1 MPGRPALLLLLLWL
15 VGINLRTPLLSVPP
29 VLPELHERLG
39 LSHGAAG
46 LLTTLPL
53 LVMALGGMLGALA
66 VTRLTA
72 RRAVGVGL
80 ALVTAGT
87 VLRGALPSN
96 RTLFAFTLLLALG
109 IAVSQ
114 PALPSLVQAWFPSH
128 LGRAT
133 AVFSNGLLAGEV
145 LAATITLPLL
155 LDGLR
160 LGWQGSLAAWA
171 LPAGV
176 TLILWMA
183 LTTGGPS
190 AVGLRPARWLPDL
203 GSGNAWR
210 VALLMAGASVVYFG
224 MNTWIPDTLAARRE
238 SGLIPAALGLLNFM
252 QIPVSLALT
261 VAGDRLIGRRWPYVA
276 AGLGC
281 SLGIAGFAWGPVAA
295 SPGFAGLIGA
305 GSSLVFVLNLALP
318 ALLAPAEVAR
328 VSGFMFMVGYGC
340 AFLVPAAGGLAWD
353 RTGDPLAALLPI
365 AVSAVVIVGLGL
377 TLPRLSRSAS
387 PSIYPE
393 PSPPA

>member
-1 MPGRPALLLLLLWL
+1 L
-15 VGINLRTPLLSVPP
+15 
-29 VLPELHERLG
+29 
-39 LSHGAAG
+39 
-46 LLTTLPL
+46 
-53 LVMALGGMLGALA
+53 
-66 VTRLTA
+66 
-72 RRAVGVGL
+72 
-80 ALVTAGT
+80 
-87 VLRGALPSN
+87 
-96 RTLFAFTLLLALG
+96 LFAFTLVLALG

-155 LDGLR
+155 LGGLR
-160 LGWQGSLAAWA
+160 LGWQGSLAFWA
-171 LPAGV
+171 LPAGA
-176 TLILWMA
+176 TLALWIV
-183 LTTGGPS
+183 LTPGGGGPS
-190 AVGLRPARWLPDL
+190 ATARPARWLPDL
-203 GSGNAWR
+203 GSGSAWR
-210 VALLMAGASVVYFG
+210 VALLMAGASVTYFG
-224 MNTWIPDTLAARRE
+224 MNTWIPDTLAARRG
-238 SGLIPAALGLLNFM
+238 SALIPAALGLLNFM

-261 VAGDRLIGRRWPYVA
+261 LAGDRLIGRRWPYVV

-281 SLGIAGFAWGPVAA
+281 SLGIAGFGFGPVAA

-340 AFLVPAAGGLAWD
+340 AFLIPAAGGLAWD

-365 AVSAVVIVGLGL
+365 GVSALLIVGLGAS
-377 TLPRLSRSAS
+377 LPRLRRAGS
-387 PSIYPE
+387 PSACPE